1 MKSVSI
7 TSQVVSLTPAL
18 GEVYLIQLLS
28 DKSLSVTYRR
38 LIWSF
43 NSTSNYSNKK
53 AIIVCVIAIIYFTTL
68 LYDFKIEMFSDLKGV
83 MK

>member
-1 MKSVSI
+1 MKSGSI

-53 AIIVCVIAIIYFTTL
+53 TL
-68 LYDFKIEMFSDLKGV
+68 PF
-83 MK
+83 